1 MGGQGIGPILH
12 NLVTAPCVIAQITR
26 NEAGGYFK
34 FGEERYHLDSA
45 AAPSLAS
52 GFSTGRPLT
61 SSTKILNRS
70 RYRHHL
76 PRSRISA
83 AAKRDPPKG
92 GGLTPHTRLLAKSFG
107 IEAVLDRI
115 RQYTEQS
122 PRT

>member
-52 GFSTGRPLT
+52 GFSTVADALSG
-61 SSTKILNRS
+61 
-70 RYRHHL
+70 
-76 PRSRISA
+76 
-83 AAKRDPPKG
+83 
-92 GGLTPHTRLLAKSFG
+92 TPAG
-107 IEAVLDRI
+107 
-115 RQYTEQS
+115 
-122 PRT
+122 